1 MHLYAINLSIIT
13 IISSLVMFE
22 PIPSFFRGNGKANL
36 SHKSSKFSE
45 RKMIFNQDASVA
57 LLL

>member
-1 MHLYAINLSIIT
+1 
-13 IISSLVMFE
+13 MFE
-22 PIPSFFRGNGKANL
+22 LIPSFFRGNGKANL